1 MRAGRLVSGATDVV
15 RSLKSAEG
23 ALLIVAE
30 DANDKDKSYYQKLA
44 EDAKIPVRVFGEKNK
59 LGIALGKGVRAAVLI
74 TDRGFAKAIL
84 NKIKN

>member
-1 MRAGRLVSGATDVV
+1 MRASRLVSGASDII
-15 RSLKSAEG
+15 RSLKASEG
-23 ALLIVAE
+23 DLLIVAE
-30 DANDKDKSYYQKLA
+30 DANEKDKKYYQKLA
-44 EDAKIPVRVFGEKNK
+44 SHAGIPFCMFGEKNK